1 MVFGKNTP
9 KQGPHRCYRMKYP
22 VLIRKP
28 DVLKKVS
35 ISTTTLYDR
44 IKNGLFPPSIQLGGQ
59 SVAWIEEEVD
69 ALVAALVRGLPTSE
83 IKSLVS
89 QLVAKRDNGL

>member
-1 MVFGKNTP
+1 
-9 KQGPHRCYRMKYP
+9 MKYP

-28 DVLKKVS
+28 DVLKKVP

-44 IKNGLFPPSIQLGGQ
+44 IKKGLFPSSIQLGGH

-69 ALVAALVRGLPTSE
+69 AVVAALIQGLPVSDL
-83 IKSLVS
+83 KNFVS
-89 QLVAKRDNGL
+89 QLVAKRDSGL

>member
-1 MVFGKNTP
+1 
-9 KQGPHRCYRMKYP
+9 MKYP

-28 DVLKKVS
+28 DVLKKVP

-44 IKNGLFPPSIQLGGQ
+44 IKKGLFPPSIQLGGH

-69 ALVAALVRGLPTSE
+69 AVISALVRGLPAPDL
-83 IKSLVS
+83 KNLVG
-89 QLVAKRDNGL
+89 QLVAKRNSGL